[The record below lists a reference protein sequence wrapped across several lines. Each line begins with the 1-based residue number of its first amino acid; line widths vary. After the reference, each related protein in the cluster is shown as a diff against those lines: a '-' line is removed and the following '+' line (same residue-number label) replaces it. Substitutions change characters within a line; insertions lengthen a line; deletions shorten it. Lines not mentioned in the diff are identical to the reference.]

1 VGAGPTGL
9 VLALTLLKQGISC
22 RIIEKSFS
30 NHVGTRGAGIMAIDQ
45 LILCTRYLDLNSS
58 KLRSLEMFKF
68 LGVLPQLQESR
79 GLDMTP
85 IQRYEYPGW
94 QPIAEVAGPL
104 MPKSAPEPSKP
115 FAGIWFVS
123 QAKLE
128 SVLRQE
134 LLTLGYAIESG
145 KRLTS
150 LTRHEGFIHANICG
164 EDSVP
169 EKVEVSFF
177 IRADGAKGVTR
188 TEIGQTLNIRPYND
202 NVDYG
207 MLFGNV
213 IVNNLRTDI
222 CHSWRAPATEGHPT
236 FHFRPFES
244 KSKKF
249 FVAIEGIR
257 MDVDENDPEPLLI
270 SSLFS
275 KYINMPGVTFELPEW
290 ISFLRPK
297 IGMVNTL
304 SHDGAFLAGDAAHIV
319 PPNGGQGLNS
329 GIQDAFNL
337 GWKLA
342 QVVKGIPPLAL
353 LKTYDEERLP
363 VIQRMVDLVGGLHNK
378 PSRPHQLVMLG
389 INYRWSSI
397 VLDKRSYPQLASNG
411 DLKNLAYTDYPGELL
426 VAGDRAPNAPDLV
439 TGVNHVTSLFDLLST
454 VRHTVLLFSSAAKS
468 ESVSSIQH
476 SVQYSFPDGQ
486 QKILMVYPSSP
497 LEYGY
502 DNAVFDRNGF
512 AHTAYKVKKDD
523 NHPTVVIIR
532 PDGIIGAIG
541 FGANDVEE
549 YSSLIFCRLPH

>member
-1 VGAGPTGL
+1 MSQQISKTPVLIVGAGPTGL

-22 RIIEKSFS
+22 RIIEKSLS
-30 NHVGTRGAGIMAIDQ
+30 NHVGTRGAGIMP
-45 LILCTRYLDLNSS
+45 
-58 KLRSLEMFKF
+58 RSLEMFKF

-79 GLDMTP
+79 GLDMAP

-115 FAGIWFVS
+115 FAGMWFVS

-134 LLTLGYAIESG
+134 LLTLGCAIESG

-164 EDSVP
+164 EDKYSVP
-169 EKVEVSFF
+169 EKVEASFL
-177 IRADGAKGVTR
+177 IGADGAKGVTR

-213 IVNNLRTDI
+213 IVNNLRTDV

-244 KSKKF
+244 ESKKF

-275 KYINMPGVTFELPEW
+275 KYINEPGVTFELPEW

-297 IGMVNTL
+297 IGMVETL
-304 SHDGAFLAGDAAHIV
+304 SRDGAFLAGDAAHIV

-342 QVVKGIPPLAL
+342 QVVKGISPPAL

-363 VIQRMVDLVGGLHNK
+363 VIQKMVDLVSELNNK
-378 PSRPHQLVMLG
+378 PSRPQQLFMLG

-397 VLDKRSYPQLASNG
+397 VLDKRSYPQLASND

-426 VAGDRAPNAPDLV
+426 VAGDRAPDAPDLV
-439 TGVNHVTSLFDLLST
+439 TGANHASSLFDLLST
-454 VRHTVLLFSSAAKS
+454 VQHTVLLFTSAGNS
-468 ESVSSIQH
+468 ESVSSIQR
-476 SVQYSFPDGQ
+476 SVQHSFPDGQ
-486 QKILMVYPSSP
+486 QKTLMVYPSPSM
-497 LEYGY
+497 EFGY
-502 DNAVFDRNGF
+502 DNAVFDRDGF
-512 AHTAYKVKKDD
+512 AHTAYKVKKDE

-541 FGANDVEE
+541 SEANDVEE
-549 YSSLIFCRLPH
+549 YSSLIFCRLQQ